1 MTAAVM
7 EAHPLEEEDA
17 LVPRPYSSETR
28 DATIEEIHFAKVLP
42 SRPLMRMQF
51 IKKRKEFN
59 QTYKFGE
66 NDSEKNI
73 EFKGTHADPL
83 FQKESK
89 VIEMGYALTLL

>member
-1 MTAAVM
+1 
-7 EAHPLEEEDA
+7 L
-17 LVPRPYSSETR
+17 PRPYESETR
-28 DATIEEIHFAKVLP
+28 DATTEEIQFTKVLP
-42 SRPLMRMQF
+42 NRPLMRMQF

-73 EFKGTHADPL
+73 EFKGSHADPL

-89 VIEMGYALTLL
+89 VIEMGYLRD